1 MSLDTK
7 RTMKNVKFLDGST
20 KPVQVVVSK
29 PGNLYT
35 VHVELTGSIIKKATD
50 LSFTEAQRKYKE
62 FQIIFLGAITS
73 ELNHPNEVQ

>member
-1 MSLDTK
+1 MSPNTK
-7 RTMKNVKFLDGST
+7 STMKNVRFRDGST

-35 VHVELTGSIIKKATD
+35 VHVELTGSIMKKATD

-62 FQIIFLGAITS
+62 FQLTFLGIIFS
-73 ELNHPNEVQ
+73 ELNHPDEV